1 MASSDSPGRLS
12 SAVSQLSL
20 NTGPNASKGSKQTPS
35 KAKKA
40 PVADS
45 WEDESLSSSSE
56 GETED
61 QPSSSRDAPGMKDVA
76 VGTQAPPPTPIS
88 PTYNNAAGRP
98 FSPSTATYPS
108 SVPGWSA
115 TADGP
120 SSPAKRPEKTDAVA
134 RRMIAAGL
142 GLRVPKQTEEQKA
155 YDRAVKE
162 KERKRRQ
169 QEKEEQKRKEAELE
183 KARQAIWDD

>member
-1 MASSDSPGRLS
+1 MASPGSSKRLA
-12 SAVSQLSL
+12 SAVSQLSIDKGSDASKS
-20 NTGPNASKGSKQTPS
+20 TGPKAS

-40 PVADS
+40 PVVES
-45 WEDESLSSSSE
+45 WEDENISSSSE
-56 GETED
+56 SETD
-61 QPSSSRDAPGMKDVA
+61 QLSSSRDAAGMKDVEA
-76 VGTQAPPPTPIS
+76 GTQAPPPTPIS
-88 PTYNNAAGRP
+88 PTYNNNTASGS

-115 TADGP
+115 LDGP

-142 GLRVPKQTEEQKA
+142 GMKVPKQTEEQKA
-155 YDRAVKE
+155 YDRAVRE
-162 KERKRRQ
+162 KERKRRH

-183 KARQAIWDD
+183 KARQAIWED